1 MKLVI
6 YITIFLSVLACTLEG
21 VVIFLSNQEAG
32 DSIEVSNM
40 KDEIATLTEDNR
52 HLRKEVLGYS
62 SLKNV
67 ASKAAELGF
76 GEGKEFIS
84 LDKSEAFASR

>member
-1 MKLVI
+1 MKLTI
-6 YITIFLSVLACTLEG
+6 YLTIFLAVLAVTLEG

-40 KDEIATLTEDNR
+40 KKEISVLSEENR

-62 SLKNV
+62 SLKNI

-76 GEGKEFIS
+76 EDKKDFIS
-84 LDKSEAFASR
+84 LSESESFAAR